1 VAGETASQKKNRRR
15 RNKKKTS
22 AVPAN
27 PVSHDDTWGLV
38 EDAALGRCV
47 HATRKMEAGQLV
59 LQERAFSWVPDF
71 QVRTRVCHHCAGVL
85 PEPAENE
92 RFPTCGPEC
101 KAAMDPIA
109 ELETAPFDQLE
120 NVANESACDLE
131 LLWLV
136 VRVMLTKRDQ
146 PEQFTNVL
154 ALEDHRDKFPA
165 QWLEAVGA
173 GLIPLLE
180 IINCEPEDLATAV
193 GIACRICTNGHGI
206 IAHGRGRIGCGLFP
220 SASMFNHS
228 CEPNCVFVCNG
239 RELSIRTVRAV
250 AAGEQLSYTYTQLYQ
265 PSASRQQEL
274 LDSRFF
280 NCRCARCVTR
290 AGDEMMDGYLCLNK
304 KSCPSRKPNAGGPP
318 SSLVMIK
325 ATSAY
330 KCFECDTEFPAEK
343 VEQSLSA
350 AHAEHQASK
359 QLMAQRA
366 YEPACTALQAMLN
379 GTCKA
384 FHPYHM
390 LSFDA
395 HCSLATCAK
404 LQQNTVLEVEA
415 LRSALM
421 CDAAVLPLASCEKC
435 SLTKRLGASLL
446 QSIQQKGPSGNKK
459 LQLKLKTE
467 ATEVLQLS
475 AESHR
480 ICYGQDHLLTQ
491 QVCKMLKYAQEL

>member
-1 VAGETASQKKNRRR
+1 LEHVAT
-15 RNKKKTS
+15 
-22 AVPAN
+22 
-27 PVSHDDTWGLV
+27 
-38 EDAALGRCV
+38 
-47 HATRKMEAGQLV
+47 
-59 LQERAFSWVPDF
+59 
-71 QVRTRVCHHCAGVL
+71 
-85 PEPAENE
+85 
-92 RFPTCGPEC
+92 
-101 KAAMDPIA
+101 
-109 ELETAPFDQLE
+109 
-120 NVANESACDLE
+120 ESACDLE

-180 IINCEPEDLATAV
+180 LIKCEPEDLATAV

-206 IAHGRGRIGCGLFP
+206 MDSVGRHGRIGCGLFP

-228 CEPNCVFVCNG
+228 CEPNCVFVCDG

-250 AAGEQLSYTYTQLYQ
+250 AAGEQLSYSYTQLYQ
-265 PSASRQQEL
+265 PSSSRQQEL

-280 NCRCARCVTR
+280 DCRCARCVTG
-290 AGDEMMDGYLCLNK
+290 AGDDMTAGYLCFNK
-304 KSCPSRKPNAGGPP
+304 KSCPSRKRNTGGPP

-330 KCFECDTEFPAEK
+330 KCFECDSEFPAEK
-343 VEQSLSA
+343 VGQLLGA
-350 AHAEHQASK
+350 AHAEHQAAK
-359 QLMAQRA
+359 QLMAQRE

-379 GTCKA
+379 GTGKA
-384 FHPYHM
+384 LHPYHM

-404 LQQNTVLEVEA
+404 LQQNTVQEAEA

-446 QSIQQKGPSGNKK
+446 QSIQEKGRNGNKK
-459 LQLKLKTE
+459 LQLKLKSE

-480 ICYGQDHLLTQ
+480 ICYGQDHVLTQ
-491 QVCKMLKYAQEL
+491 QICKMLKYAQEL